1 MFEFLNKNNTK
12 KFDMKKLEN
21 LAALANVAAESVT
34 QEQLNAA
41 NAELVEAGISAA
53 ELVPTGSLTA
63 ATEQLNA
70 VQAQLDAAN
79 TALADAQA
87 QVTTANETIEQLQAE
102 NASLKP
108 APGAAAAHPG
118 EDGEDLE
125 TAEDTEKLTA
135 EEAEKQSIEMGN
147 AILEKHGMK

>member
-1 MFEFLNKNNTK
+1 MFDFLNKNNTK

-34 QEQLNAA
+34 QEQITAA
-41 NAELVEAGISAA
+41 NAELVEAGITAA
-53 ELVPTGSLTA
+53 ELVPAGSLTT

-70 VQAQLDAAN
+70 VQAQLDEAN

-87 QVTTANETIEQLQAE
+87 QVTAANTTIEQLQAE

-108 APGAAAAHPG
+108 PAGAAAEHPG
-118 EDGEDLE
+118 EEGDDKE
-125 TAEDTEKLTA
+125 TAEDANALTA
-135 EEAEKQSIEMGN
+135 EEAEKLSISMGN
-147 AILEKHGMK
+147 AILEKHGLK